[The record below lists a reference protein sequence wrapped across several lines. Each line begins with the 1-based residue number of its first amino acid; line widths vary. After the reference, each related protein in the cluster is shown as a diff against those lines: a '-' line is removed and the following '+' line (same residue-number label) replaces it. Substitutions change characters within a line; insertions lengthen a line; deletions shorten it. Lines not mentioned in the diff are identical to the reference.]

1 MGAPPKQDGVGD
13 YIVIWCILSRC
24 QGDLFSGVNLLVVS
38 TLVMILQ
45 ELGSYWNCF
54 GKSGWSLSWGR
65 CLNMFDDMSGHV
77 WGRCRSLFVGL

>member
-45 ELGSYWNCF
+45 ELGHIGIDSESRAGVF
-54 GKSGWSLSWGR
+54 LG
-65 CLNMFDDMSGHV
+65 
-77 WGRCRSLFVGL
+77 VGV